1 MFCWFAVGCLN
12 NDRTV
17 MSRPYAWRVLACL
30 PILKGSACTK
40 VSKEWQT
47 QRRLSLYHSAMAPII
62 AEVNEICSKDAYYR
76 FADKTVRKGRGFWH
90 LLCMDGAEIAA
101 ASMCGTD
108 NCPTCE
114 CPKEELDSTEDTY
127 RLRHIEAV
135 RSDVEK
141 ARAEHLNA
149 DGTVKER
156 HKEKVPTSNNCLRV
170 KIRPYSL
177 PYNML
182 YDMLFAWSS
191 SLTKNGP

>member
-101 ASMCGTD
+101 
-108 NCPTCE
+108 N
-114 CPKEELDSTEDTY
+114 
-127 RLRHIEAV
+127 R
-135 RSDVEK
+135 
-141 ARAEHLNA
+141 
-149 DGTVKER
+149 
-156 HKEKVPTSNNCLRV
+156 
-170 KIRPYSL
+170 
-177 PYNML
+177 
-182 YDMLFAWSS
+182 
-191 SLTKNGP
+191 